1 VEANLE
7 GVTMKSRVFVALA
20 AGLGV
25 FAIAGTGLADKRTI
39 TDAEGDING
48 SIHEDFVSGTQG
60 HAGKRG
66 LVHTATVAG
75 KADEKNFPVLVLNT
89 KGGKDSGPEYAARVD
104 ENGQA
109 AVVNLVADGQKPLT
123 ATVGTEEL
131 DNTYRYEFSKAA
143 IGKPK
148 KGYFWRFEFPDG
160 DIMPNDGWAKHRLG

>member
-1 VEANLE
+1 MRRRNTAAAV
-7 GVTMKSRVFVALA
+7 A

-39 TDAEGDING
+39 TDAEGDVNG
-48 SIHEDFVSGTQG
+48 SIHEDLVSGTQS

-75 KADEKNFPVLVLNT
+75 KADEKRYPVLYLNT
-89 KGGKDSGPEYAARVD
+89 TGGKDSGPEYAARVD

-109 AVVNLVADGQKPLT
+109 AVVNLVADGAKPL
-123 ATVGTEEL
+123 AASIGADEL
-131 DNTYRYEFSKAA
+131 SNTYRYQFTKGA

-148 KGYFWRFEFPDG
+148 GKYFWRFEFPEG
-160 DIMPNDGWAKHRLG
+160 DLMPNDGWAKHRLD